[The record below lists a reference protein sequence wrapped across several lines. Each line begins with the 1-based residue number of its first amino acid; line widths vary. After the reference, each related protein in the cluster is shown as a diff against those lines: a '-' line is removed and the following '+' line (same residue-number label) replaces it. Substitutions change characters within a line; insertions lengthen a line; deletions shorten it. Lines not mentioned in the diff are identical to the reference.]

1 METFWFVVRVVLSVF
16 AISYRQTYFVI
27 FFFQRLEFKLFVTV
41 DYYKLNHV
49 VAPVEAAVSDVFIL
63 EQITQILHMI
73 CSYVSGKCFF
83 SLFL

>member
-1 METFWFVVRVVLSVF
+1 MFSLISLLNCLIVYPVQKNDSFWILN
-16 AISYRQTYFVI
+16 
-27 FFFQRLEFKLFVTV
+27 KVTM

-73 CSYVSGKCFF
+73 CSYVYGKCFF
-83 SLFL
+83 PPFL